1 MSDVILKAVTRTQGC
16 TRAIKDGTVAPRHFG
31 LSFEEVPVLIHAFR
45 RMVRALEFDVS
56 EMAFST
62 YLCARA
68 HGVPFTALP
77 VFLVRG
83 FHHAAIVRGA
93 DSASTDPRE
102 LEGRRVGVNRGYT
115 VTTGVWAR
123 GILADQYGVD
133 LEKVTWVRSGDEHV
147 AEYQPPSNVA
157 PLEPGGDMAGMVAAA
172 ELAAGIGITA
182 EGRVDLAPLI
192 PDPEEAGYTA
202 LRDRGFYPINHLLV
216 VRDDVLARYPGL
228 AADLFFA
235 YAEAKNQYVA
245 RLRAGIASPDA
256 NDLMYGR
263 VMEMTGADP
272 LPFGIA
278 PNRPMIEQLMEYA
291 VSQHILD
298 KPFAVDELF
307 AAGTHDLTA

>member
-1 MSDVILKAVTRTQGC
+1 MPDVILKAVTRTQGC

-62 YLCARA
+62 YLCAKA
-68 HGVPFTALP
+68 HGVAFTALP

-93 DSASTDPRE
+93 DSASADPRE

-123 GILADQYGVD
+123 GILADQYDVD
-133 LEKVTWVRSGDEHV
+133 LEQVTWVRSGDEHV
-147 AEYQPPSNVA
+147 AEYQPPSNVV
-157 PLEPGGDMAGMVAAA
+157 PLVPGGDMAGMVAAG

-182 EGRVDLAPLI
+182 EGRADLAPLI
-192 PDPEEAGYTA
+192 PDPEEAGYAA
-202 LRDRGFYPINHLLV
+202 LRDRGFYPINHLVV
-216 VRDDVLARYPGL
+216 VRDDVLARYPDL

-235 YAEAKNQYVA
+235 YAEAKSQYVA
-245 RLRAGIASPDA
+245 RLRAGIASSDA

-298 KPFAVDELF
+298 KPFAVDEVF

>member
-1 MSDVILKAVTRTQGC
+1 MPDVILKAVTRTQGC

-62 YLCARA
+62 YLCAKA
-68 HGVPFTALP
+68 HGVAFTALP

-123 GILADQYGVD
+123 GILADQYDVD

-147 AEYQPPSNVA
+147 AEYQPPSNVV
-157 PLEPGGDMAGMVAAA
+157 PLEPGGDMAGMVAAG

-182 EGRVDLAPLI
+182 EGHADLAPLI
-192 PDPEEAGYTA
+192 PDPEEAGYAA
-202 LRDRGFYPINHLLV
+202 LRDRGFYPINHLVV
-216 VRDDVLARYPGL
+216 VRDDVLARYPDL

-235 YAEAKNQYVA
+235 YAEAKSQYVA

-298 KPFAVDELF
+298 KPFAVDEVF

>member
-1 MSDVILKAVTRTQGC
+1 MPNVILKAVTRTQGC
-16 TRAIKDGTVAPRHFG
+16 TMAIKDGTVAPRHFD

-147 AEYQPPSNVA
+147 AEYQPPSNVV

-216 VRDDVLARYPGL
+216 VRDDVLAQYPGL

>member
-1 MSDVILKAVTRTQGC
+1 MPDVILKAVTRTQGC

-62 YLCARA
+62 YLCAKA
-68 HGVPFTALP
+68 HGAAFTALP

-147 AEYQPPSNVA
+147 AEYQPPSNVV
-157 PLEPGGDMAGMVAAA
+157 PLEPGGDMAGMVAAG

-182 EGRVDLAPLI
+182 EGRADLAPLV
-192 PDPEEAGYTA
+192 PDPDEAGDAA
-202 LRDRGFYPINHLLV
+202 LRDRGFYPINHLVV
-216 VRDDVLARYPGL
+216 VRDDVLARYPDL

-235 YAEAKNQYVA
+235 YAEAKSQYVA

-278 PNRPMIEQLMEYA
+278 PNRPMIERLMEYA

-298 KPFAVDELF
+298 KPFAIDEVF

>member
-147 AEYQPPSNVA
+147 AEYQPPSNVV